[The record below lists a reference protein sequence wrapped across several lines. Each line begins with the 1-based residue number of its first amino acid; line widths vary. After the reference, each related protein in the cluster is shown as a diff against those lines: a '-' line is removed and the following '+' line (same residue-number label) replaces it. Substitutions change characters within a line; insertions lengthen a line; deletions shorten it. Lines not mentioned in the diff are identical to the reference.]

1 MKKFLFQL
9 LLLLSIIAIIDVS
22 LGHLFKYWHN
32 KITSGDIGKAN
43 YIANSANEDVLIFGS
58 SRAELHYN
66 PTIFTDSFG
75 LSSYNCGAKGMGS
88 IVACARLSMILE
100 RHSPKIVILDVLPGI
115 DIYESDKYVYLG
127 ALKSYYDK
135 DGIHEIFDDIDKNE
149 KYKMLCQTYR
159 YNSIFNNYIK
169 DLFQPF
175 SKIYMPDSLYGFRPQ
190 EGKIDPKVI
199 VLNKEYQPQKIDSV
213 KLKYLNRFIDTAKN
227 TLFIVVVSPFWT
239 GMDSKELAPVK
250 ELCKKKNVTI
260 LDFSNDKKY
269 KFNNELFMDRAHL
282 NTKGANEFTK
292 DLIIK
297 LRPILQQ
304 RQ

>member
-9 LLLLSIIAIIDVS
+9 FILLSTIAIIDVS
-22 LGHLFKYWHN
+22 LGHLFKYWHG

-43 YIANSANEDVLIFGS
+43 YIANYANEDVLIFGS

-66 PTIFTDSFG
+66 PTIFTDSLG

-88 IVACARLSMILE
+88 VVAWARLSMILE
-100 RHSPKIVILDVLPGI
+100 RHLPKIVILDVLPGV

-127 ALKSYYDK
+127 ALKTYFDK
-135 DGIHEIFDDIDKNE
+135 HGIHEIFDDIDKNE

-159 YNSIFNNYIK
+159 YNSIFNTYMK
-169 DLFQPF
+169 DLFHPF
-175 SKIYMPDSLYGFRPQ
+175 SQISKPDSLYGFRPQ
-190 EGKIDPKVI
+190 EGKIDPELI
-199 VLNKEYQPQKIDSV
+199 VLNKEYQPQKVDSV
-213 KLKYLNRFIDTAKN
+213 KLKYLNRFIETAKN
-227 TLFIVVVSPFWT
+227 TLFVVVISPFWT
-239 GMDSKELAPVK
+239 GMDSKELAPIK
-250 ELCKKKNVTI
+250 ELCKNNNVPFF
-260 LDFSNDKKY
+260 DFSNDKKY

-297 LRPILQQ
+297 LRPILHQKQ
-304 RQ
+304 